1 MTVAARIEPRSPDP
15 LGVDVPHA
23 EARLVVRGWS
33 DWPAHV
39 VRGAICTE
47 LERAL
52 TGRITDG
59 WTALHVDWHGHSET
73 GRSDRPARVCFR
85 PRGRGVIEV
94 YAWGDLAHTHVAA
107 LGRLGALRDPR
118 GEVCAVED
126 VQART
131 ATTALAITPK
141 RWHGYELVTP
151 YCPSDVT
158 WGRRPRGRDGAWAR
172 PAWAGAAL
180 AASIRQV
187 ALTLGH
193 DLEAGAHRVHVQI
206 ADFADA
212 RAEWAR
218 PDGREWR
225 VDGFRARF
233 VANVRLPDG
242 IGLGRHRAEG
252 FGEVRAC

>member
-1 MTVAARIEPRSPDP
+1 M
-15 LGVDVPHA
+15 
-23 EARLVVRGWS
+23 
-33 DWPAHV
+33 
-39 VRGAICTE
+39 
-47 LERAL
+47 
-52 TGRITDG
+52 
-59 WTALHVDWHGHSET
+59 
-73 GRSDRPARVCFR
+73 
-85 PRGRGVIEV
+85 
-94 YAWGDLAHTHVAA
+94 
-107 LGRLGALRDPR
+107 
-118 GEVCAVED
+118 CAVED
-126 VQART
+126 VQVRAC
-131 ATTALAITPK
+131 TTTLAITPK
-141 RWHGYELVTP
+141 RWHSYELVTP

-193 DLEAGAHRVHVQI
+193 DLEVGAHRVHVQI

-212 RAEWAR
+212 RAEWVR
-218 PDGREWR
+218 PDGRQWR

-252 FGEVRAC
+252 FGEVRGC